1 MGEYGNRG
9 FSRGGSSRGGSSF
22 GRRQGGFGGGGSR
35 SGGSSF
41 GQERSFAPVK
51 VGEELD
57 VTIEAVAAKGDG
69 VAKKD
74 GFVIFVPGTKVGDK
88 VRIRITKVSRR
99 LGFGEVIGQSD
110 GSSAPEQ
117 TSEAQP
123 EQEETFEDS
132 ENFGEEESSEASTEE
147 SQESAEEPSEDE
159 EQQY

>member
-9 FSRGGSSRGGSSF
+9 FRGGSRGGSSF
-22 GRRQGGFGGGGSR
+22 GRRQGSFGGGGR
-35 SGGSSF
+35 SGGSF

-51 VGEELD
+51 VGEEID

-69 VAKKD
+69 VAKKE

-88 VRIRITKVSRR
+88 VRIRVTKVSRR

-110 GSSAPEQ
+110 GGSEEQ
-117 TSEAQP
+117 PAVEEPA
-123 EQEETFEDS
+123 QEESYEDS
-132 ENFGEEESSEASTEE
+132 ENFGEEES
-147 SQESAEEPSEDE
+147 QEPAEQPSEDE

>member
-9 FSRGGSSRGGSSF
+9 FSRGGSRG
-22 GRRQGGFGGGGSR
+22 GGFGGGRSQ
-35 SGGSSF
+35 SGGFGGNRGGGSF
-41 GQERSFAPVK
+41 QERSFAPVK

-88 VRIRITKVSRR
+88 VRIRVTKVSRR

-117 TSEAQP
+117 SSEAEP

-132 ENFGEEESSEASTEE
+132 ENFGEEESQEAS
-147 SQESAEEPSEDE
+147 EEPSEDE
-159 EQQY
+159 NQSY